1 MSFSVVRSQLLCDG
15 CASSLKLGAALFFA
29 THVVRIRVHGG
40 RSRWSG
46 CEVAD
51 NRQCAPG
58 ALTSQPTPRLTTQPT
73 GNRYEPVIRTTI
85 ATWPSPTPRSG

>member
-1 MSFSVVRSQLLCDG
+1 MCDG
-15 CASSLKLGAALFFA
+15 CASSLKLRAALLA
-29 THVVRIRVHGG
+29 THVVLVGVHGG

-58 ALTSQPTPRLTTQPT
+58 ALTGQLTPRLTAQLT
-73 GNRYEPVIRTTI
+73 GNRHEPVIRTTL
-85 ATWPSPTPRSG
+85 ATWPSTLPV